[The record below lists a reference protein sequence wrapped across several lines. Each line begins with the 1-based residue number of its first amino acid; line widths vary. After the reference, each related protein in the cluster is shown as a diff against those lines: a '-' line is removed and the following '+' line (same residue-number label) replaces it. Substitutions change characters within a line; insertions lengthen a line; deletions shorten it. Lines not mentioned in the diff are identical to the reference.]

1 MFTVLFICV
10 HNAGR
15 SQMAEAFFN
24 SLSKGRYKA
33 LSAGSR
39 PSEIINPVVVEAM
52 REVGIDISGNKPK
65 KLDKNMVLEA
75 DLAITMGCGEDACP
89 VVPNELREWDLDDPH
104 GKTIEAVR
112 PIRDEIR
119 KKVDFLIKELDKMPR
134 N

>member
-1 MFTVLFICV
+1 LIGENPLFTVLFICV

-52 REVGIDISGNKPK
+52 REVGGVIIFSG
-65 KLDKNMVLEA
+65 LLCFLSYIEWLE
-75 DLAITMGCGEDACP
+75 LC
-89 VVPNELREWDLDDPH
+89 
-104 GKTIEAVR
+104 
-112 PIRDEIR
+112 
-119 KKVDFLIKELDKMPR
+119 
-134 N
+134 